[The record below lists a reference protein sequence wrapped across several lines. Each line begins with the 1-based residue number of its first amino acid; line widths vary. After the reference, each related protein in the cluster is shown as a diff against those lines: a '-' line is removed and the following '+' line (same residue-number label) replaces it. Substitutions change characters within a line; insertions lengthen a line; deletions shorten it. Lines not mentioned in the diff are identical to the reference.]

1 MLGFL
6 VVEFLQDLDI
16 YTMVVQLCV
25 ELIWTSVL
33 SGPWQSHVLPW
44 GMYGSLESEI
54 QSHLLSV
61 ASSSRGGRACGE
73 FERPNP

>member
-1 MLGFL
+1 VLGFL

-44 GMYGSLESEI
+44 GMYGSFESEN
-54 QSHLLSV
+54 SE
-61 ASSSRGGRACGE
+61 SSAVSGIIITGRP
-73 FERPNP
+73 RVWRI